1 MSVHHPNLG
10 ASNHGTVFLAPTT
23 LSWLGRFWE
32 LSDTCTSAVGL
43 CVSPS
48 TPMEFEQCEKLGWGC
63 RGCYQ
68 VLALPRPGGCSVA
81 SPSSPKFLLS
91 GFSPSGIGHLSTQSA
106 RGISPWDFPRSTG
119 QFLSPSQPTLLHPR
133 VPHQPVWPPYK
144 ILLSPLLSSSSFFFP
159 TFQFISC
166 SPTAAFAGLFHQVDH

>member
-1 MSVHHPNLG
+1 MAEFL
-10 ASNHGTVFLAPTT
+10 LAPTT

-32 LSDTCTSAVGL
+32 LSNTCTSAVGL

-48 TPMEFEQCEKLGWGC
+48 TPVEFEQCEKLGWGC

-144 ILLSPLLSSSSFFFP
+144 ILLSPLLLFILLPHIPIYILFSYSSFCWAVSSSGS
-159 TFQFISC
+159 
-166 SPTAAFAGLFHQVDH
+166 LK